1 MVHGGCC
8 SEGRTAD
15 AHDAL
20 GWLGAPKPVWQL
32 MLMMLGGL
40 VLDMVR
46 LPWGCCKMVRRHYKE
61 NALLERRI

>member
-1 MVHGGCC
+1 M
-8 SEGRTAD
+8 
-15 AHDAL
+15 
-20 GWLGAPKPVWQL
+20 WQL